1 MPIRAILSEHIEQE
15 CYPCGALHE
24 VPLTAFAAGVKR
36 GPQVS
41 GQLMQLPAC
50 AGCGAV
56 EFLVASSE
64 NDPSDVAAGS
74 FSHKHRLLVD
84 ALYARMVRAGRH
96 IEDLKPV
103 ALHVAEPRPDEL
115 AQWFPAGLRLERADE
130 VTP

>member
-15 CYPCGALHE
+15 CYPCGAIREL
-24 VPLTAFAAGVKR
+24 PLTSFAAGVQR

-64 NDPSDVAAGS
+64 KDAGEVAAGS

-96 IEDLKPV
+96 LEDLEP
-103 ALHVAEPRPDEL
+103 ATLRTAEPPPDEL
-115 AQWFPAGLRLERADE
+115 AQWFPAGLRLERAPE
-130 VTP
+130 VLP